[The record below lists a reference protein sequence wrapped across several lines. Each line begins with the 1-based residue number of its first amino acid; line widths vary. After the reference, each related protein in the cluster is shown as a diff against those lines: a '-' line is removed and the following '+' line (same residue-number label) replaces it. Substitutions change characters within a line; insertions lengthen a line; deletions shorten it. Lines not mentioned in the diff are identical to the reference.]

1 MRVYL
6 YVVTGLC
13 FALLGWNVAQFG
25 LYEADALAIFPV
37 PELLIYP
44 SVTVCLCLGI
54 AITEAFVS
62 NPTRPR
68 LNLRILPIPLLIAV
82 MVGLVLGLVAAL
94 GLWLLYEV
102 DTGLGAR
109 TVRIIS
115 WLAIAIAVGLV
126 DGLAWFWNSVEAGNT
141 ARFWRRLLTSV
152 CVSSVAALLGA
163 AFFEGLRTLNLP
175 PDLFRFEDPFGF
187 AVLGSLLGLGLGLTG
202 SPSYQ
207 VALRA
212 GAGFEY
218 HGTSNL
224 GVIFD
229 AETEVDPD
237 LEPDDHLQEP
247 GIAAPLG
254 FVADYDQDVIE
265 EGMSIRL
272 PSRGKVLIGS
282 AADAHLRLPGLPAHL
297 GTLEL
302 NRRDAKFTLRTEKY
316 RDLVEVSNS
325 PISRKVFKLR
335 HNHVIKFRHLKSPDQ
350 FYRFIFYNR
359 ALDPRA

>member
-6 YVVTGLC
+6 YALTGLC
-13 FALLGWNVAQFG
+13 FALLGWNIAQFG
-25 LYEADALAIFPV
+25 LYEANWLTALPL

-44 SVTVCLCLGI
+44 SVTMSLCVGI

-68 LNLRILPIPLLIAV
+68 LNLRVLPIPLLIAV
-82 MVGLVLGLVAAL
+82 VVGLVLGLVAGL
-94 GLWLLYEV
+94 VLWLLYGT
-102 DTGLGAR
+102 DTGLSPR
-109 TVRIIS
+109 IVRIVS
-115 WLAIAIAVGLV
+115 WLVVGAAVGVV
-126 DGLAWFWNSVEAGNT
+126 DGLAWFWNSIEAGNS
-141 ARFWRRLLTSV
+141 ARFWRRLLTSFV
-152 CVSSVAALLGA
+152 VSVLGALLSA
-163 AFFEGLRTLNLP
+163 LVFEGLRTLNLP
-175 PDLFRFEDPFGF
+175 SAVDPFEDPLGF
-187 AVLGSLLGLGLGLTG
+187 AVLGSILGLGLGLTG

-218 HGTSNL
+218 RGSDRL
-224 GVIFD
+224 GLIVDEDDDDPD
-229 AETEVDPD
+229 AETSEAE
-237 LEPDDHLQEP
+237 EPS
-247 GIAAPLG
+247 IKSPLD
-254 FVADYDQDVIE
+254 FVADYDQEAIE

-272 PSRGKVLIGS
+272 PSRGKLIVGS
-282 AADAHLRLPGLPAHL
+282 GPESHLRLPGLPAQL
-297 GTLEL
+297 GVLEL

-316 RDLVEVSNS
+316 RDLVEIGNA